1 VLDDH
6 AHRKVEPAR
15 RVQYENDQ
23 LRVERGRFLQA
34 SLQVVGIGRPDRTTL
49 AKDHNGCGGLGKS
62 Q

>member
-1 VLDDH
+1 MLDDR
-6 AHRKVEPAR
+6 AHRHVEPTR

-34 SLQVVGIGRPDRTTL
+34 SLQIVGIGRPDRTTL
-49 AKDHNGCGGLGKS
+49 AKNHNGCCGLCKS